1 METVSIK
8 RLEVSGTG
16 TSRKCIIGFNLDTS
30 SITTGFYLR
39 EIGIY
44 AIDPDTSEE
53 LLVFYGNAGDTADY
67 ISNSSSTTIS
77 QKIINVEIFLDNVAN
92 ITAIIDDSV
101 VYATLNQLQNTTDE
115 IYATLSNNIE
125 TINNKLN
132 TKVDKVNGKTL
143 STNDFSNEY
152 KTKLDG
158 IAAGANKIIVDSSIN
173 SSSTN
178 PVQNKVIKTEL
189 DKKVEKSEL
198 ENNIEKK
205 ENEKETNNYNK
216 KLEIEIKEE
225 EINMNNKSQDKEK
238 ETIKL
243 KEQDK
248 DKENK
253 IIEINKIEEEK
264 KEENKEIIIST
275 KTESKEDNQKL
286 NHKIIDENNI
296 EELIGVENENEQIYN
311 QEEKENSDDEDEPEY
326 SKNDIEA
333 LYLRTKSNKAMKIEQ
348 FYEQKRHYFIMTEGG
363 TPIYSRY
370 GDEIKNCSLLATF
383 SAIITKFTI
392 FNNEKNSQ
400 EKLNYICND
409 NSIIAFLKKGKIVFI
424 ALSNKTD
431 SISFL
436 YSQLELLYQQL
447 LSIVTSERMPIL
459 EEKPSSCST
468 VLSGINESLEQII
481 EYSSNTM
488 VGLLNSYHVLPI
500 ENRQK
505 LNNICQKYLKNALI
519 CCLIT
524 PDAKE
529 IISLSKSNIIKLSFN
544 DMILIQCLIMSSD
557 SLRTGESWV
566 PICLP
571 GISSEGFLQLY
582 CNFVTTD
589 KFGIIFVTESQEQKY
604 FNDFVNLSRK
614 IYNEIEEQKL
624 LKNIENSQKKEGI
637 QKSKAMGEKSDI
649 SIVKDFVEGTIGV
662 KEIIDKKEKEKNI
675 RLQINKNVIRK
686 KISIYY
692 GVYNPNN
699 EFIKDPLIKLKYGI
713 VKNKLLGQFFTV
725 NFMNSDE
732 ISPNDRYIYSKYIKL
747 YDMFNSMNTNTIN
760 VDNYFHIEKDN
771 KYTHGIYVTDTY
783 VILGTF
789 NLFKSNEEVCELLK
803 EIAKLIKTND
813 GNFFANFK

>member
-1 METVSIK
+1 MDDKEVKENEINKKNNTEEIKENSETKESSENEIEIK
-8 RLEVSGTG
+8 EN
-16 TSRKCIIGFNLDTS
+16 II
-30 SITTGFYLR
+30 I
-39 EIGIY
+39 EEEKKE
-44 AIDPDTSEE
+44 SE
-53 LLVFYGNAGDTADY
+53 
-67 ISNSSSTTIS
+67 
-77 QKIINVEIFLDNVAN
+77 
-92 ITAIIDDSV
+92 
-101 VYATLNQLQNTTDE
+101 LNE
-115 IYATLSNNIE
+115 
-125 TINNKLN
+125 K
-132 TKVDKVNGKTL
+132 
-143 STNDFSNEY
+143 
-152 KTKLDG
+152 
-158 IAAGANKIIVDSSIN
+158 
-173 SSSTN
+173 
-178 PVQNKVIKTEL
+178 L

-205 ENEKETNNYNK
+205 ENEKETNSNNK

-333 LYLRTKSNKAMKIEQ
+333 LYLRTKTNKTMKIEQ

-624 LKNIENSQKKEGI
+624 LKNIENSQKKGGV

>member
-1 METVSIK
+1 MDDKEVKENEINKKNNTEEIKENSETKESSENEIEIK
-8 RLEVSGTG
+8 EN
-16 TSRKCIIGFNLDTS
+16 II
-30 SITTGFYLR
+30 I
-39 EIGIY
+39 EEEKKE
-44 AIDPDTSEE
+44 SE
-53 LLVFYGNAGDTADY
+53 
-67 ISNSSSTTIS
+67 
-77 QKIINVEIFLDNVAN
+77 
-92 ITAIIDDSV
+92 
-101 VYATLNQLQNTTDE
+101 LN
-115 IYATLSNNIE
+115 
-125 TINNKLN
+125 K
-132 TKVDKVNGKTL
+132 K
-143 STNDFSNEY
+143 
-152 KTKLDG
+152 
-158 IAAGANKIIVDSSIN
+158 
-173 SSSTN
+173 
-178 PVQNKVIKTEL
+178 L

-333 LYLRTKSNKAMKIEQ
+333 LYLRTKTNKTMKIEQ

-488 VGLLNSYHVLPI
+488 VG
-500 ENRQK
+500 
-505 LNNICQKYLKNALI
+505 
-519 CCLIT
+519 
-524 PDAKE
+524 
-529 IISLSKSNIIKLSFN
+529 F
-544 DMILIQCLIMSSD
+544 
-557 SLRTGESWV
+557 
-566 PICLP
+566 
-571 GISSEGFLQLY
+571 
-582 CNFVTTD
+582 
-589 KFGIIFVTESQEQKY
+589 
-604 FNDFVNLSRK
+604 
-614 IYNEIEEQKL
+614 
-624 LKNIENSQKKEGI
+624 KNI
-637 QKSKAMGEKSDI
+637 
-649 SIVKDFVEGTIGV
+649 
-662 KEIIDKKEKEKNI
+662 
-675 RLQINKNVIRK
+675 
-686 KISIYY
+686 
-692 GVYNPNN
+692 
-699 EFIKDPLIKLKYGI
+699 
-713 VKNKLLGQFFTV
+713 
-725 NFMNSDE
+725 
-732 ISPNDRYIYSKYIKL
+732 
-747 YDMFNSMNTNTIN
+747 
-760 VDNYFHIEKDN
+760 
-771 KYTHGIYVTDTY
+771 
-783 VILGTF
+783 
-789 NLFKSNEEVCELLK
+789 
-803 EIAKLIKTND
+803 
-813 GNFFANFK
+813 

>member
-1 METVSIK
+1 MDDKEVKENEINKKNNTEEIKENSETKESSENEIEIK
-8 RLEVSGTG
+8 EN
-16 TSRKCIIGFNLDTS
+16 II
-30 SITTGFYLR
+30 I
-39 EIGIY
+39 EEEKKE
-44 AIDPDTSEE
+44 SE
-53 LLVFYGNAGDTADY
+53 
-67 ISNSSSTTIS
+67 
-77 QKIINVEIFLDNVAN
+77 
-92 ITAIIDDSV
+92 
-101 VYATLNQLQNTTDE
+101 LN
-115 IYATLSNNIE
+115 
-125 TINNKLN
+125 K
-132 TKVDKVNGKTL
+132 K
-143 STNDFSNEY
+143 
-152 KTKLDG
+152 
-158 IAAGANKIIVDSSIN
+158 
-173 SSSTN
+173 
-178 PVQNKVIKTEL
+178 L

-205 ENEKETNNYNK
+205 ENEKETNNNNK

-238 ETIKL
+238 EIIKL

-333 LYLRTKSNKAMKIEQ
+333 LYLRTKTNKTMKIEQ

-624 LKNIENSQKKEGI
+624 LKNIENSQKKGGV

>member
-1 METVSIK
+1 MDDKEVKENEINKKNNTEEIKENSETKESSENEIEIK
-8 RLEVSGTG
+8 EN
-16 TSRKCIIGFNLDTS
+16 II
-30 SITTGFYLR
+30 I
-39 EIGIY
+39 EEEKKE
-44 AIDPDTSEE
+44 SE
-53 LLVFYGNAGDTADY
+53 
-67 ISNSSSTTIS
+67 
-77 QKIINVEIFLDNVAN
+77 
-92 ITAIIDDSV
+92 
-101 VYATLNQLQNTTDE
+101 LNE
-115 IYATLSNNIE
+115 
-125 TINNKLN
+125 K
-132 TKVDKVNGKTL
+132 
-143 STNDFSNEY
+143 
-152 KTKLDG
+152 
-158 IAAGANKIIVDSSIN
+158 
-173 SSSTN
+173 
-178 PVQNKVIKTEL
+178 L

-333 LYLRTKSNKAMKIEQ
+333 LYLRTKTNKTMKIEQ

-624 LKNIENSQKKEGI
+624 LKNIENSQKKGGV

>member
-1 METVSIK
+1 MDDKEVKENEINKKNNTEEIKENSETKESSENEIEIK
-8 RLEVSGTG
+8 EN
-16 TSRKCIIGFNLDTS
+16 II
-30 SITTGFYLR
+30 I
-39 EIGIY
+39 EEEKKE
-44 AIDPDTSEE
+44 SE
-53 LLVFYGNAGDTADY
+53 
-67 ISNSSSTTIS
+67 
-77 QKIINVEIFLDNVAN
+77 
-92 ITAIIDDSV
+92 
-101 VYATLNQLQNTTDE
+101 LN
-115 IYATLSNNIE
+115 
-125 TINNKLN
+125 K
-132 TKVDKVNGKTL
+132 
-143 STNDFSNEY
+143 
-152 KTKLDG
+152 KLDK
-158 IAAGANKIIVDSSIN
+158 N
-173 SSSTN
+173 
-178 PVQNKVIKTEL
+178 
-189 DKKVEKSEL
+189 VEKSEL

-205 ENEKETNNYNK
+205 ENEKETNNNNN

-238 ETIKL
+238 EIIKL

-333 LYLRTKSNKAMKIEQ
+333 LYLRTKTNKTMKIEQ

-519 CCLIT
+519 SCLIT

-624 LKNIENSQKKEGI
+624 LKNIENSQKKGGV

-732 ISPNDRYIYSKYIKL
+732 ISSNDRYIYSKYIKL

>member
-1 METVSIK
+1 MDDKEVKENEINKKNNTEEIKENSETKESSENEIEIK
-8 RLEVSGTG
+8 EN
-16 TSRKCIIGFNLDTS
+16 II
-30 SITTGFYLR
+30 I
-39 EIGIY
+39 EEEKKE
-44 AIDPDTSEE
+44 SE
-53 LLVFYGNAGDTADY
+53 
-67 ISNSSSTTIS
+67 
-77 QKIINVEIFLDNVAN
+77 
-92 ITAIIDDSV
+92 
-101 VYATLNQLQNTTDE
+101 LNE
-115 IYATLSNNIE
+115 
-125 TINNKLN
+125 K
-132 TKVDKVNGKTL
+132 
-143 STNDFSNEY
+143 
-152 KTKLDG
+152 
-158 IAAGANKIIVDSSIN
+158 
-173 SSSTN
+173 
-178 PVQNKVIKTEL
+178 L
-189 DKKVEKSEL
+189 DKKVEKPEL

-205 ENEKETNNYNK
+205 ENEKVTNNNNK

-333 LYLRTKSNKAMKIEQ
+333 LYLRTKTNKTMKIEQ

-624 LKNIENSQKKEGI
+624 LKNIENSQKKEGV

>member
-1 METVSIK
+1 MDDKEVKENEINKKNNTEEIKENSETKESSENEIEIK
-8 RLEVSGTG
+8 EN
-16 TSRKCIIGFNLDTS
+16 II
-30 SITTGFYLR
+30 I
-39 EIGIY
+39 EEEKKE
-44 AIDPDTSEE
+44 SE
-53 LLVFYGNAGDTADY
+53 
-67 ISNSSSTTIS
+67 
-77 QKIINVEIFLDNVAN
+77 
-92 ITAIIDDSV
+92 
-101 VYATLNQLQNTTDE
+101 LN
-115 IYATLSNNIE
+115 
-125 TINNKLN
+125 K
-132 TKVDKVNGKTL
+132 K
-143 STNDFSNEY
+143 
-152 KTKLDG
+152 
-158 IAAGANKIIVDSSIN
+158 
-173 SSSTN
+173 
-178 PVQNKVIKTEL
+178 L

-205 ENEKETNNYNK
+205 ENEKETNSNNK

-333 LYLRTKSNKAMKIEQ
+333 LYLRTKTNKTMKIEQ

-624 LKNIENSQKKEGI
+624 LKNIENSQKKEGV

>member
-1 METVSIK
+1 
-8 RLEVSGTG
+8 
-16 TSRKCIIGFNLDTS
+16 
-30 SITTGFYLR
+30 
-39 EIGIY
+39 
-44 AIDPDTSEE
+44 
-53 LLVFYGNAGDTADY
+53 
-67 ISNSSSTTIS
+67 
-77 QKIINVEIFLDNVAN
+77 
-92 ITAIIDDSV
+92 
-101 VYATLNQLQNTTDE
+101 
-115 IYATLSNNIE
+115 
-125 TINNKLN
+125 
-132 TKVDKVNGKTL
+132 
-143 STNDFSNEY
+143 
-152 KTKLDG
+152 
-158 IAAGANKIIVDSSIN
+158 
-173 SSSTN
+173 
-178 PVQNKVIKTEL
+178 
-189 DKKVEKSEL
+189 
-198 ENNIEKK
+198 
-205 ENEKETNNYNK
+205 
-216 KLEIEIKEE
+216 
-225 EINMNNKSQDKEK
+225 
-238 ETIKL
+238 
-243 KEQDK
+243 
-248 DKENK
+248 
-253 IIEINKIEEEK
+253 
-264 KEENKEIIIST
+264 
-275 KTESKEDNQKL
+275 
-286 NHKIIDENNI
+286 
-296 EELIGVENENEQIYN
+296 
-311 QEEKENSDDEDEPEY
+311 
-326 SKNDIEA
+326 
-333 LYLRTKSNKAMKIEQ
+333 MKIEQ

-447 LSIVTSERMPIL
+447 LSIVTSERMPLL

-624 LKNIENSQKKEGI
+624 LKNIENSQKKEGV